1 MKSSDTYTIL
11 VSLKIIRLT
20 YNHGCLL
27 IRTKNVHTEIQ
38 TLYAYRK
45 DKYIA
50 K

>member
-38 TLYAYRK
+38 TLYRK
-45 DKYIA
+45 DKNIV